1 MGAGSG
7 DGDRATGSSGT
18 DRALARSYSVSLL
31 FDIVGMKE
39 GMRGRRGP
47 FAGIGLV
54 LTFRYSD
61 VNAYLLLC
69 TIYAFVS
76 GTKIDRVAFIW
87 RDQDQPKSLI
97 LAQNERWRQA

>member
-39 GMRGRRGP
+39 GMRGRRSP

-54 LTFRYSD
+54 PSFRYSD

-76 GTKIDRVAFIW
+76 GTKIDRVVLG
-87 RDQDQPKSLI
+87 RRGQDQPKSLI